1 MALRY
6 LFSPSNHSTLLKP
19 DVKSFFIQKN
29 FDVPNI
35 SGTDVD
41 STICRGRASKS
52 IYITS
57 KFTHTPYSQPQHGY
71 HSTNIKFKP
80 TCALLCPN
88 VDALWISLTSFFSP
102 CSRYNFFMKRTAQ
115 RLLFPSALCKLKLII
130 YSMSCPKS

>member
-1 MALRY
+1 M
-6 LFSPSNHSTLLKP
+6 SNH
-19 DVKSFFIQKN
+19 VFFIQKKTLMCRTSPEPMLI
-29 FDVPNI
+29 VPFVEEELANPF
-35 SGTDVD
+35 
-41 STICRGRASKS
+41 
-52 IYITS
+52 YITS

-130 YSMSCPKS
+130 YSVSCPKS